1 MTDATTDSPE
11 ETDTGAAVRRLGDWD
26 ADHLRELAAEYG
38 TPTYVIDLDRIRAN
52 YRRLAD
58 AFAAAREDST
68 VMFAVKAH
76 SGRAVMETLVD
87 EGVPMECAA
96 AGEVYRAIEAGADP
110 NEIQYTGVNPP
121 ADDLDYVVGVWEDAP
136 GMTLNVGAEE
146 SVERLADRGFDGRLC
161 LRVNPGISAG
171 HHEKVE
177 TGTHPKFGIPYD
189 SVPAVVERVRDEYE
203 MDVVGLHAHAGSG
216 MLDDDMA
223 AHAQYVEKMADLAR
237 EVGGL
242 EFLDI
247 GGGFGVPYR
256 DDEDPLDIDTVAEQT
271 AAALGD
277 LDATLKLEPGRYLLA
292 DAGCLLA
299 TVNTIKDTP
308 ETTVVG
314 IDASMTT
321 LIRPA
326 LYGAY
331 HGIRNLTNPDAD
343 VEPLTVGGP
352 VCESSD
358 TFCRDRPLPRPSR
371 NDLLAIGHT
380 GAYGYAMASQF
391 HSQPRPAEIALEG
404 GEARVARRRETFEDL
419 TRLEP

>member
-1 MTDATTDSPE
+1 MTEDRPSVDAGP
-11 ETDTGAAVRRLGDWD
+11 AVRRLDDWD
-26 ADHLRELAAEYG
+26 ADLLGSLADEHG
-38 TPTYVIDLDRIRAN
+38 TPAYVIDLDRLREN
-52 YRRLAD
+52 YRRLAAAFD
-58 AFAAAREDST
+58 AAFDDPT

-96 AGEVYRAIEAGADP
+96 AGEVFRALRAGADP

-121 ADDLDYVVGVWEDAP
+121 DGDLDYVVDVWEDAP
-136 GMTLNVGAEE
+136 GMTLNVGAED
-146 SVERLADRGFDGRLC
+146 SVERLAERGFDGRLC
-161 LRVNPGISAG
+161 LRVNPGIAAG
-171 HHEKVE
+171 HHEKVK
-177 TGTHPKFGIPYD
+177 TGAHPKFGIPYD
-189 SVPAVVERVRDEYE
+189 DVPEVVERVRETYE
-203 MDVVGLHAHAGSG
+203 VDVVGLHAHAGSG
-216 MLDDDMA
+216 MLDEDMD
-223 AHAQYVEKMADLAR
+223 AHAEYVAKMGDLAR
-237 EVGGL
+237 EVGV

-256 DDEDPLDIDTVAEQT
+256 DDEEPLDIDAVAERT
-271 AAALGD
+271 SEALGD

-326 LYGAY
+326 MYGAY
-331 HGIRNLTNPDAD
+331 HGIRNLTNPDAP
-343 VEPLTVGGP
+343 VEDLTVGGP

-371 NDLLAIGHT
+371 GDTLVIGHT

-391 HSQPRPAEIALEG
+391 HSQPRPPEIALEG
-404 GEARVARRRETFEDL
+404 GEARVVRRRETFEDL
-419 TRLEP
+419 VRLER